1 MHEGWSGLLHKKT
14 VIVTGASSGIG
25 RECALQCSRE
35 GATVVL
41 VGRNRAQLEA
51 TLSKLSGP
59 GHYIVPCD
67 LCDSQQVK
75 NMAADIMQ
83 HGPVDGLLHCAGIQK
98 TTPLRAF
105 DAQAF
110 DDIFHTNVSAAIEL
124 TRAVTSPK
132 IFNKSGGAL
141 VFVSS
146 VVSVKPE
153 KGKLEYA
160 ATKAALN
167 SAVKTMASELAARFI
182 RVNAVLPAMVQT
194 PILESM
200 FAELPE
206 ESVDA
211 IRKRHLL
218 GILDPADI
226 ADLCVFLV
234 SDRSKRITGEHIV
247 IDSGYTLA

>member
-1 MHEGWSGLLHKKT
+1 MRDRSSGLLHGKT

-25 RECALQCSRE
+25 RECALLCSRE
-35 GATVVL
+35 DAKVVL
-41 VGRNRAQLEA
+41 VGRNREQLEA
-51 TLSKLSGP
+51 TLSKLSGS
-59 GHYIVPCD
+59 GHHIVQCD

-75 NMAADIMQ
+75 RMVEDLAL
-83 HGPVDGLLHCAGIQK
+83 HGPLDGLLHCAGIQK

-105 DAQAF
+105 DSQAF
-110 DDIFHTNVSAAIEL
+110 DDIFHINVSAAIEL
-124 TRAVTSPK
+124 AKAVSSPK
-132 IFNKSGGAL
+132 LFNKNGGGL
-141 VFVSS
+141 VFISS
-146 VVSVKPE
+146 IVSVKPE

-167 SAVKTMASELAARFI
+167 SAVKTMACELASRFI

-200 FAELPE
+200 FSELPE

-211 IRKRHLL
+211 IRRKHLL
-218 GILDPADI
+218 GILDPADV